1 MPRKSAPEIAAA
13 RRPFEGV
20 TQIVR
25 YNWPYYV
32 LAAISLGV
40 GGLLINQLDLPQS
53 AVAIFTVFVILTVFW
68 ALSSIVVSFYVYD
81 LSLLYRWEWL
91 REVVQGPPRTWV
103 SFHAGLDETSD
114 ALRRLFPA
122 SEGRGLDIYDPKKM
136 TERSIERARSS
147 IPDAG
152 ARASVDFRALPF
164 PDATC
169 DAVFLILAAH
179 ELRDPQDRVRFFRE
193 LRRILHPGGRIILV
207 EHLRDAVNFAA
218 YGPGIRHFFTRGEWL
233 RVAKEGGLLK
243 ESERSLTPFV
253 RCFVFSRE
261 RGE

>member
-1 MPRKSAPEIAAA
+1 MPRKSAPEIVAA

-25 YNWPYYV
+25 YNWPFYV
-32 LAAISLGV
+32 IAATLLGA
-40 GGLLINQLDLPQS
+40 GGVLIGTLDLPQP
-53 AVAIFTVFVILTVFW
+53 AVAIFAVFMVPTVFW
-68 ALSSIVVSFYVYD
+68 VLSSIAVSFYVYD

-91 REVVQGPPRTWV
+91 REVVQNPPRTWV
-103 SFHAGLDETSD
+103 GFHAGLDETSD
-114 ALRRLFPA
+114 AIRRLFPA
-122 SEGRGLDIYDPKKM
+122 SEGRALDMYDPAKM

-147 IPDAG
+147 IPAAG
-152 ARASVDFRALPF
+152 TRASVDFGALPF
-164 PDATC
+164 PDSTC

-193 LRRILHPGGRIILV
+193 LRRILHPGGRLILV
-207 EHLRDAVNFAA
+207 EHLRDAWNFAA
-218 YGPGIRHFFTRGEWL
+218 YGPGIRHFFSRAEWL